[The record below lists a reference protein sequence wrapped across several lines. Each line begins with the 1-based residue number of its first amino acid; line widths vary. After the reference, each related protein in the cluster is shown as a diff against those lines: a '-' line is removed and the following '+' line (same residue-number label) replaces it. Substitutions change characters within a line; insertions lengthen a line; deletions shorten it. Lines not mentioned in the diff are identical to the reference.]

1 MISKNHIKI
10 ILALLAL
17 QILFFSGMECHGEEN
32 VGAITVSGNEVNDE
46 EIEEEI
52 LPTELDMGD
61 YQSQMII
68 GEKQLLMITAL
79 PEDSTDKKLTYT
91 SLNAEVATINGMGRI
106 TALKKGETIITVTC
120 GNVQNSFRLNVVED
134 TSQIAVRD
142 IEISDYEKELKVDST
157 LRLLATVLP
166 ADATDTAISYQSS
179 DNKIATV
186 NSSGEV
192 KGIAPGQVIIYISAG
207 GVKKQISLTVKVGT
221 MAIELNSDYQILKP
235 GETFQIK
242 PIVKPEGATRGITY
256 KSLDTEVATVSES
269 GVITAKECGDTVIIV
284 SNGDLQVSVS
294 VLVNNEG
301 SLEEEVPLHD
311 GMSNNEEFIF
321 PDMINAKQYP
331 IISSKMLKYFYE
343 KEKLLTIK
351 GEQYT
356 IFVDGKDIVNFE
368 NELDTRILF
377 KQVEE
382 GIIFV
387 INNGQKLCGKIVV
400 DISDKVETEK
410 YLYLFNEAKQ
420 KYEKLT
426 VDDIGLL
433 TIDTEGTYMLTSK
446 KLSGFTWNTLLLTIG
461 IIVIVIGV
469 GVYIGIKKQ
478 YWFW

>member
-10 ILALLAL
+10 FLVLLAL
-17 QILFFSGMECHGEEN
+17 QILFFSGTECHAEEN

-52 LPTELDMGD
+52 LPIELDMGD
-61 YQSQMII
+61 YQSQMVI
-68 GEKQLLMITAL
+68 GEKQLLMITVL
-79 PEDSTDKKLTYT
+79 PEDSTNKKLTYI
-91 SLNAEVATINGMGRI
+91 SSNADVATINGMGRI
-106 TALKKGETIITVTC
+106 TALRIGETIITIIC
-120 GNVQNSFRLNVVED
+120 GNVQNSFRLSVVED
-134 TSQIAVRD
+134 ASQIAVRD
-142 IEISDYEKELKVDST
+142 IEISDYEEELEVDST
-157 LRLLATVLP
+157 VHLSATVLP
-166 ADATDTAISYQSS
+166 ADATDAVISYQSS
-179 DNKIATV
+179 DSKIATV

-192 KGIAPGQVIIYISAG
+192 KGIAPGQVTIYISSG
-207 GVKKQISLTVKVGT
+207 GVKKQISLTVK
-221 MAIELNSDYQILKP
+221 MATTAIKLNSDYQILKP

-242 PIVKPEGATRGITY
+242 PVVKPMGAKGSITY
-256 KSLDTEVATVSES
+256 KSLDTDVATVSES
-269 GVITAKECGDTVIIV
+269 GVITAKECGDTVIVV
-284 SNGDLQVSVS
+284 SNGDMQVSVS

-301 SLEEEVPLHD
+301 SLVEEVPLSD

-331 IISSKMLKYFYE
+331 IISSKILKYFYE
-343 KEKLLTIK
+343 KEKVLTIK

-356 IFVDGKDIVNFE
+356 IFLDGKDIVNFE

-382 GIIFV
+382 GITFV
-387 INNGQKLCGKIVV
+387 INNGEKLCGKIVV

-410 YLYLFNEAKQ
+410 YLYLYNDAKQ

-426 VDDIGLL
+426 VDDIDLL

-446 KLSGFTWNTLLLTIG
+446 KISGFTWNTLLLTIG